1 MSKRKS
7 TAPKV
12 KKNSS
17 EVAPQTESGK
27 KIMISSTPDSSN
39 KGGASGAYSNSAIA
53 MMPPGQSVPTSK
65 LEQILGIKIAR
76 AMQSGP
82 RHITKDAT
90 VAEMGADKKLTIL
103 RHGTNHWICFPGDEN
118 QIGNPPMC
126 ADPMGLQWM
135 MDIMAKKPQP
145 TNTAPGIIYMLCGA
159 TQHSNTD
166 PFDRTSP
173 AIPIGP
179 HWMIIWPFDANRSG
193 LPNTVRDA
201 GAWVMFDGTPYAY
214 LHICGTPWEGNVYN
228 VDNPGDQVPILTMV
242 YGS

>member
-1 MSKRKS
+1 MAKRKS

-90 VAEMGADKKLTIL
+90 VAEMGADGKLTIL

-118 QIGNPPMC
+118 QIGNPPVC

-145 TNTAPGIIYMLCGA
+145 TNTALICTSAAHLGKGTCTIWI
-159 TQHSNTD
+159 TQVI
-166 PFDRTSP
+166 RC
-173 AIPIGP
+173 
-179 HWMIIWPFDANRSG
+179 RSG
-193 LPNTVRDA
+193 
-201 GAWVMFDGTPYAY
+201 
-214 LHICGTPWEGNVYN
+214 PWCMALDLSLN
-228 VDNPGDQVPILTMV
+228 VDSIRGRMWHTCAHPYSSFGI
-242 YGS
+242 